1 MPRRF
6 NHNWPWSLRF
16 QDIRHKTGLARAGA
30 ALTDFL
36 GCYSRRRLLWEVI
49 MKRLISALA
58 VAAAAACLG
67 NASAALAE
75 TLVTNDQVQLRDSN
89 VDRPSRGATMA
100 AVEAKYGAPTQR
112 HAAVG
117 GASSAQ
123 PVITRW
129 DYPHFSVFFEK
140 DRVIHAVATGS

>member
-1 MPRRF
+1 
-6 NHNWPWSLRF
+6 
-16 QDIRHKTGLARAGA
+16 
-30 ALTDFL
+30 
-36 GCYSRRRLLWEVI
+36 
-49 MKRLISALA
+49 MKRLISALGL
-58 VAAAAACLG
+58 AAMAGCLAPVG
-67 NASAALAE
+67 TALAE

-89 VDRPSRGATMA
+89 VDRPNRGATMA
-100 AVEAKYGAPTQR
+100 AVEAKFGAPTQK

-117 GASSAQ
+117 GASTAQ